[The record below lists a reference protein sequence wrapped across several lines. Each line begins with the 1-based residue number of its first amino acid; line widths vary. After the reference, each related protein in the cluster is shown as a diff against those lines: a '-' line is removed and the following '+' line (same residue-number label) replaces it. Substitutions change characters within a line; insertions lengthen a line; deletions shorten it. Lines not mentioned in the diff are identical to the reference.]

1 MRTGNHAL
9 ALSRLFVAL
18 SLISACGS
26 KAAQPQNTPSVESD
40 TFTPTI
46 TPPPSP
52 VPLPTETTWNTQPPN
67 STETPVSASQLQ
79 GVWHR
84 YSTADGSFP
93 DWPLFIGNS
102 FIGTGTTKLYI
113 YRGDNSWLVM
123 VVPQGTR
130 VTAANIFPPDGG
142 WEVATDV
149 GVCSYGGPQGWECQ
163 TQADG
168 FPYEGIRALV
178 PLSTEPVY
186 MLKNTVVF
194 NNSIYSLPEIVGA
207 AGAIPTWI
215 AVSGE
220 YTGKGFLPPEIWI
233 GTNGYG
239 IVVIQPGT
247 GNIVRY
253 TTLDG
258 LPGNVIRDINTEYC
272 PKYCYFRDVWVATD
286 KGIGHWDGAH
296 WVTYTTAN
304 GLPSNDVRGVS
315 SGQRNTVWVATAG
328 GAAYINGNYWQIYN
342 HDNGLPEG
350 DLNGVLWQS
359 DEIMFSTRGSG
370 LLVFTLLNP

>member
-1 MRTGNHAL
+1 MRTSNQAL

-18 SLISACGS
+18 FLITACGS
-26 KAAQPQNTPSVESD
+26 NATQPQNTPSVESD
-40 TFTPTI
+40 TFTPTF
-46 TPPPSP
+46 TPLPSP
-52 VPLPTETTWNTQPPN
+52 VPLPTETAWNTQPPY

-84 YSTADGSFP
+84 YSTADGFCT
-93 DWPLFIGNS
+93 DWPLFIGHS
-102 FIGTGTTKLYI
+102 FIGTGTTTLCFYN
-113 YRGDNSWLVM
+113 GDGNWSFK

-130 VTAANIFPPDGG
+130 VTAANIFPPGGG

-149 GVCSYGGPQGWECQ
+149 GVCSYAFQEWGCQ

-186 MLKNTVVF
+186 MLKNAVVF
-194 NNSIYSLPEIVGA
+194 NKSVYSLPEIVGA

-220 YTGKGFLPPEIWI
+220 FIGEGFLPPEIWI
-233 GTNGYG
+233 GTNEYG
-239 IVVIQPGT
+239 IVVIQPRT
-247 GNIVRY
+247 ANIVRY
-253 TTLDG
+253 TTNDG
-258 LPGNVIRDINTEYC
+258 LPSNVIRDINTEHC
-272 PKYCYFRDVWVATD
+272 PKYCDFRDVWVATD
-286 KGIGHWDGAH
+286 KGIAHWDGTN

-315 SGQRNTVWVATAG
+315 SGQRNTVWVATAS
-328 GAAYINGNYWQIYN
+328 GAAYFDGNSWQIYT

-350 DLNGVLWQS
+350 DLNGVLLQRY
-359 DEIMFSTRGSG
+359 EILFSTRGSG
-370 LLVFTLLNP
+370 LLVFTLQSP